1 MGNPAWK
8 DPIIEEVRNTR
19 KEIDKELK
27 KDARGF
33 IERAMKHA
41 RELGFKI
48 SPLKPVRPKLEKKRK
63 IVSR

>member
-8 DPIIEEVRNTR
+8 DPIIEEVRNAR

-27 KDARGF
+27 KDAKGF

-41 RELGFKI
+41 QELGFKI
-48 SPLKPVRPKLEKKRK
+48 SPLKPVKPKFVKKTK
-63 IVSR
+63 GNDK